1 MRVHLVTN
9 DIDLVYSDLVDCQ
22 DPVPLSVFALAGV
35 SNGQII
41 SHMDDYFSIN

>member
-9 DIDLVYSDLVDCQ
+9 DIDLVYSDS
-22 DPVPLSVFALAGV
+22 VPLSVFALAGV

-41 SHMDDYFSIN
+41 SHMCTALI